1 MSVYAYVEWRKNGDM
16 MHFGVFGNRG
26 DTAPAKEE
34 SVRGA
39 MRQRR
44 MQCIEYRTNIRHY
57 SSSTAIT
64 SSFLSLCLIYISVS
78 CYHQHYI
85 LKSLCRTP

>member
-57 SSSTAIT
+57 
-64 SSFLSLCLIYISVS
+64 
-78 CYHQHYI
+78 
-85 LKSLCRTP
+85 